1 VAARLRIGVSG
12 WSYDDW
18 WDGNFFPEGLPKSR
32 AFEYLTRR
40 FDTVEFNRSFYSLVR
55 PKTWVGYRDT
65 SPPGFV
71 IAVKGSQFITHSKK
85 LKDVKA
91 PLANFFAQ
99 GVLRLEDRLGPVLWQ
114 FPRMKWDTARVG
126 PFLDLLPDD
135 TQQASRLARRH
146 DHRLTGR
153 SSMVV
158 HETRPI
164 RHALEFRHA
173 HFLTDEVVR
182 LCRDRGV
189 ALVFSD
195 SGDTW
200 AYTEELT
207 AEFVY
212 LRLHGSPEPY
222 ASPYDDDQL
231 DFWAERIRAWQSGG
245 EPADAERI
253 TNRKPPRRKRR
264 DIYVYFD
271 NDQRANAPKDA
282 DKLMQRLG
290 VHAGESE
297 SDIAR

>member
-1 VAARLRIGVSG
+1 MRIGVSG

-18 WDGNFFPEGLPKSR
+18 WGGNFFPEGLPKAR
-32 AFEYLTRR
+32 ALEYLTRH
-40 FDTVEFNRSFYSLVR
+40 FNSVELNRSFYSLVR
-55 PKTWVGYRDT
+55 PKTWIRYRDVV
-65 SPPGFV
+65 PRGFL

-85 LKDVKA
+85 LKDAKA

-114 FPRMKWDTARVG
+114 FPQMKWDVDRIG

-135 TQQASRLARRH
+135 TQQASRLARKH

-158 HETRPI
+158 HENRPM
-164 RHALEFRHA
+164 RHALEFRHV
-173 HFLTDEVVR
+173 HFLTDAVVR

-189 ALVFSD
+189 ALAFSD
-195 SGDTW
+195 SGGTW

-207 AEFVY
+207 ADFVY

-222 ASPYDDDQL
+222 ASPYQDEQL
-231 DFWAERIRAWQSGG
+231 DYWADRIRLWHGGG

-264 DIYVYFD
+264 DVYVYFD
-271 NDQRANAPKDA
+271 NDQHAHAPRDA
-282 DKLMQRLG
+282 SRLMQRLG
-290 VHAGESE
+290 VEPT
-297 SDIAR
+297 DR